1 MAKRIWPGLLALVLA
16 LTGCASLLERDY
28 SVVEPYADSYWD
40 TEEDALRA
48 ESYQELVN
56 SLLMLVEQRSEE
68 GTIRFYTDSDA
79 PYSQVVEA
87 SREVREETALGAYL
101 VEEMSFLYQRTEDH
115 CTLTWN
121 IAYREGAADPDSLMT
136 LSDAQSLVD
145 LLRLAVREGHEKL
158 TARFSYEIPRQ
169 EAIDAVEQLW
179 RELCAVQAAP
189 EEPAPGGEASGELSG
204 DQAPPEETEAPS
216 DAGEETQSGGTP
228 QEESSAEEVPAAE
241 TEPEYPPCPWEIR
254 FYPDRDTAEIVEILL
269 AELPPVQAEAPTAE
283 IR

>member
-16 LTGCASLLERDY
+16 LSGCASLLERDY

-68 GTIRFYTDSDA
+68 GTIRFYPDSDA
-79 PYSQVVEA
+79 PYSQVGEA

-189 EEPAPGGEASGELSG
+189 EEPAPGGEASGEPSG
-204 DQAPPEETEAPS
+204 DQTPPEETEAPS

-228 QEESSAEEVPAAE
+228 QEEGSAEEAPAAE

-269 AELPPVQAEAPTAE
+269 AELPPVQAEAPTEE